1 MAAANPWDPASAQSA
16 AGLLL
21 NHLVASGIVT
31 EVRGGGGGG
40 GDGVIKLATEFRC
53 EVVVLVMRA

>member
-1 MAAANPWDPASAQSA
+1 MAAANPWDPASAPSA

-31 EVRGGGGGG
+31 EVREGR
-40 GDGVIKLATEFRC
+40 DRVIKGATEFRC
-53 EVVVLVMRA
+53 EVEVVSALSTG

>member
-31 EVRGGGGGG
+31 EVRGGG
-40 GDGVIKLATEFRC
+40 DGVIKLATEFC

>member
-1 MAAANPWDPASAQSA
+1 MAAANPWDPASSQTA

-31 EVRGGGGGG
+31 KVRGG
-40 GDGVIKLATEFRC
+40 GDGVIKVATEFCC

>member
-21 NHLVASGIVT
+21 NRLVASGIVT
-31 EVRGGGGGG
+31 EVRGGG
-40 GDGVIKLATEFRC
+40 DGVIKVATEFCC
-53 EVVVLVMRA
+53 EVVVLVTGAW